1 MRVLVVLV
9 AAALLLSGCSLERE
23 WKGDLAFKV
32 TKVNP
37 PYTDKS
43 DKAKPAYVN
52 LDLDQA
58 EPDSVSPLGKK
69 HGADLDRFPS
79 DVAVGDQVVC
89 AVRQYDAN
97 GFDGGN
103 VEVTIGPCRRP

>member
-1 MRVLVVLV
+1 MRVLAALV

-23 WKGDLAFKV
+23 WKGDLAFEV
-32 TKVNP
+32 TKINP

-43 DKAKPAYVN
+43 GESKPAFV
-52 LDLDQA
+52 LLELDQ
-58 EPDSVSPLGKK
+58 EQPDSFQALSRSQ
-69 HGADLDRFPS
+69 GAGIGDFPA
-79 DVAVGDQVVC
+79 DVKVGDRVVC

>member
-32 TKVNP
+32 TKINP

-43 DKAKPAYVN
+43 GEPKPAFV
-52 LDLDQA
+52 LL
-58 EPDSVSPLGKK
+58 E
-69 HGADLDRFPS
+69 LDRRIEL
-79 DVAVGDQVVC
+79 A
-89 AVRQYDAN
+89 ARERVRRQQQRDRAECHEQAPHAAAPA
-97 GFDGGN
+97 F
-103 VEVTIGPCRRP
+103 GPV